1 MRATRLVSLLLL
13 LQTRGQLTA
22 GEIADRLEVSIR
34 TVHRDVQSLAAAG
47 VPVEA
52 LRGVAG
58 GYRLAGGYRTR
69 LTGLTGDEAQA
80 LFAPGLPGPAA
91 ELRLGRGLAAPRPQP
106 LAAPPPRPP
115 WSPPPGPPGPA
126 AELGLGGE
134 LAAARLKPLAALP
147 HDLQERASRASALFH
162 LDTRG
167 WFRAEDKV
175 PHLPALSAAVWSGC
189 RARIRYREG
198 GKVVQRTIDP
208 LGLVLKGGVWYLVA
222 RRSAGMRVYRVSRV
236 AAVHALADSFERPDA
251 FELRSFWEEWS
262 RDFEQRLARVE
273 VVVRVTEDVRRYLPG
288 EPRVESDGR
297 AVLAFSHLGD
307 AYREL
312 LRFGAQLEVLE
323 PAELRTR
330 LADTGREI
338 AQLYAAA

>member
-22 GEIADRLEVSIR
+22 TEIGARLEVSVR

-52 LRGVAG
+52 VRGVAG

-69 LTGLTGDEAQA
+69 LTGLTADEAEA
-80 LFAPGLPGPAA
+80 LFAAGM
-91 ELRLGRGLAAPRPQP
+91 
-106 LAAPPPRPP
+106 
-115 WSPPPGPPGPA
+115 PGPA

-134 LAAARLKPLAALP
+134 LAAARLKLLAALP
-147 HDLQERASRASALFH
+147 QDLQERASRASALFH

-175 PHLPALSAAVWSGC
+175 PHLSALSTAVWRGC
-189 RARIRYREG
+189 RVRLRYRES
-198 GKVVQRTIDP
+198 GKVVQRTVDP

-236 AAVHALADSFERPDA
+236 AAVRLLDAAFERPDE
-251 FELRSFWEEWS
+251 FELRDFWEQWS
-262 RDFEQRLARVE
+262 RNFEQRLARVE
-273 VVVRVTEDVRRYLPG
+273 VTVRVHDDVRRWLPG
-288 EPRVESDGR
+288 EPRIEADGR

-312 LRFGAQLEVLE
+312 LRFGSQLEVLE
-323 PAELRTR
+323 PKELRDR
-330 LADTGREI
+330 LAETGREL
-338 AQLYAAA
+338 ARLYAAA